1 MADFAKRPEVTVS
14 TMGKLH
20 NPTGAGVP
28 AISNIAKVKSQQ
40 VALKHATPAVEHD
53 TVVKE
58 EGSARRNITR
68 KKSDAGNFDSQHKKQ
83 GGHGKGKWRDEG
95 VDESE
100 GAYDVSDPND
110 PLYDDTAEEGKYILT
125 SPDNN
130 ENEGDPTIYDPIANR
145 NVYGPMLTL
154 TEFKIQL
161 DEAIKEYFD
170 SADVTE
176 VIQSLSDMRCLAY
189 HPHVVKRA
197 VSLSLDKGPREREL
211 ISRLLTELH
220 PDPLTDANLST
231 GFELLLNSLDDLSID
246 IPDARPIVGCFL
258 ARAVVDEV
266 VPPAFLSNANNTHP
280 GELVIE
286 KAVGLLSREHCNAR
300 LERIWGPGDGRPVAE
315 LKTVMDQ
322 LLKEY
327 LQSRELD
334 EAARCVREM
343 NAPHF
348 HHELVK
354 RGIRICMEMGE
365 LDAMAALFSFLV
377 KNAILSEH
385 QVAKGISRLYK
396 VLGDI
401 TLDVPSAPSLF
412 TEFEA
417 MIRDGGCFPPSYVS
431 PAAPPVSPE
440 EE

>member
-1 MADFAKRPEVTVS
+1 
-14 TMGKLH
+14 
-20 NPTGAGVP
+20 
-28 AISNIAKVKSQQ
+28 
-40 VALKHATPAVEHD
+40 
-53 TVVKE
+53 
-58 EGSARRNITR
+58 
-68 KKSDAGNFDSQHKKQ
+68 
-83 GGHGKGKWRDEG
+83 

-246 IPDARPIVGCFL
+246 IPDAR
-258 ARAVVDEV
+258 
-266 VPPAFLSNANNTHP
+266 
-280 GELVIE
+280 
-286 KAVGLLSREHCNAR
+286 
-300 LERIWGPGDGRPVAE
+300 
-315 LKTVMDQ
+315 
-322 LLKEY
+322 
-327 LQSRELD
+327 
-334 EAARCVREM
+334 VRFFC
-343 NAPHF
+343 PQ
-348 HHELVK
+348 
-354 RGIRICMEMGE
+354 R
-365 LDAMAALFSFLV
+365 
-377 KNAILSEH
+377 
-385 QVAKGISRLYK
+385 
-396 VLGDI
+396 
-401 TLDVPSAPSLF
+401 
-412 TEFEA
+412 
-417 MIRDGGCFPPSYVS
+417 IRDCSLHMSLCFIK
-431 PAAPPVSPE
+431 
-440 EE
+440 